1 MARARTAGAAKKAV
15 PAGKAGKAGKSRI
28 GMAFAWISAL
38 VIILVLVTTAPA
50 VAMFV
55 GAGLAPTLAAALI
68 DRDPEKFAAISVGAL
83 NLAGLSP
90 YVVRMF
96 VSPGAAQM
104 MMSDMF
110 VWLVIYGAAAM
121 GWGLYMGCPIIA
133 VRLADLRAEWR
144 VRELKRR
151 QESLAEDWGPEV
163 TDPDKAQRSG

>member
-1 MARARTAGAAKKAV
+1 MARAVAKKKAAPVAKKA
-15 PAGKAGKAGKSRI
+15 GGKSRK
-28 GMAFAWISAL
+28 GMVAAWISAL
-38 VIILVLVTTAPA
+38 VITLVLVTTAPT
-50 VAMFV
+50 VAMFI

-96 VSPGAAQM
+96 IYPGAAQM

-110 VWLVIYGAAAM
+110 IWLVIYGAAAV
-121 GWGLYMGCPIIA
+121 GWGFYIGFPVVA

-151 QESLAEDWGPEV
+151 QETLVEDWGPEV
-163 TDPDKAQRSG
+163 ADPEKALR